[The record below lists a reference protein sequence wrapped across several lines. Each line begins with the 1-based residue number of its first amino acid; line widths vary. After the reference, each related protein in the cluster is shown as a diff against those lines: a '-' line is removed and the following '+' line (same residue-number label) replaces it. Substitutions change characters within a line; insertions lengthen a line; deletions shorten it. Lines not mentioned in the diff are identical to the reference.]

1 MEITRISVVI
11 PTFERP
17 GPLSACLTALA
28 VGFPP
33 DAETIVVAD
42 GGTQDVSAVVA
53 PFVEPLRLRLFKTAN
68 CGPAA
73 ARNRGAEHARGEI
86 IAFTDDDCR
95 PRPGWL
101 KTLAAGVVTNPPLA
115 VGGATVNGLPGN
127 AYADA
132 AQLVLSLL
140 SRHDRDL
147 VHRERLLPSNNLAF
161 PREALRQLGGFNEG
175 FRTAEDRELC
185 RRWAAAGFALGRV
198 PAAVV
203 EHDPELNFTG
213 FVRKFFAYGRGA
225 AKFHQSGA
233 NRGLRESVRFHL
245 RLPALLLPELRQRGP
260 FRSAALIAL
269 LILWEAANLAGFI
282 ADKIRP
288 AAASDKAAT
297 NRSGAT
303 P

>member
-1 MEITRISVVI
+1 MQATRISVVI

-42 GGTQDVSAVVA
+42 GGTQDLTEVVA
-53 PFVEPLRLRLFKTAN
+53 PFVGPLRLSLLKTAN

-73 ARNRGAEHARGEI
+73 ARNRGIEHARGEI
-86 IAFTDDDCR
+86 VVFTDDDCR
-95 PRPGWL
+95 PRPGWA
-101 KTLAAGVVTNPPLA
+101 KALASGVVSNPPLA
-115 VGGATVNGLPGN
+115 VGGSTLNGLPGN

-132 AQLVLSLL
+132 AQLVLNLL
-140 SRHDRDL
+140 SRYDRDL

-161 PREALRQLGGFNEG
+161 PREALRQLGGFNEA

-198 PAAVV
+198 PDAIV
-203 EHDPELNFTG
+203 EHDSELEFAG
-213 FVRKFFAYGRGA
+213 FVRKFFAYGKGA
-225 AKFHQSGA
+225 SKFHQSGE
-233 NRGLRESVRFHL
+233 NLGLRESMRFHL
-245 RLPALLLPELRQRGP
+245 RLPALLRPELRQRGLV
-260 FRSAALIAL
+260 RGAAIIAL
-269 LILWEAANLAGFI
+269 LTLWEGANLAGFI
-282 ADKIRP
+282 ADKVRP
-288 AAASDKAAT
+288 SVAPGNAVT
-297 NRSGAT
+297 NQSGVR

>member
-1 MEITRISVVI
+1 LEVTRITVVI

-28 VGFPP
+28 VGFPA

-53 PFVEPLRLRLFKTAN
+53 PFVEPLRLRLIKTAN

-73 ARNRGAEHARGEI
+73 ARNRGVEQARGEI

-95 PRPGWL
+95 PQPGWL
-101 KTLAAGVVTNPPLA
+101 KTLASGVFTDPPHA
-115 VGGATVNGLPGN
+115 VGGSTLNGLPGN

-132 AQLVLSLL
+132 AQLVLNLL

-161 PREALRQLGGFNEG
+161 PREALRQLGGFNEA

-185 RRWAAAGFALGRV
+185 RRWAAAGFALGRA
-198 PAAVV
+198 PTAIV
-203 EHDPELNFTG
+203 EHDSKLDFTG

-225 AKFHQSGA
+225 SKFHQSGA
-233 NRGLRESVRFHL
+233 NPGLRESARFHL
-245 RLPALLLPELRQRGP
+245 RLPVLLLPELRQRGLV
-260 FRSAALIAL
+260 RGAAIIAL
-269 LILWEAANLAGFI
+269 LILWETANLAGFI

-288 AAASDKAAT
+288 AAAPGNAAA
-297 NRSGAT
+297 NNSGAK

>member
-1 MEITRISVVI
+1 MEIPRISVVI
-11 PTFERP
+11 PTLDRP

-42 GGTQDVSAVVA
+42 GGMQDLSAVVA
-53 PFVEPLRLRLFKTAN
+53 PFVDALRLRLFKTEN

-73 ARNRGAEHARGEI
+73 ARNRGIELARGEI

-95 PRPGWL
+95 PQADWL
-101 KTLAAGVVTNPPLA
+101 QTLASGVVANPPLA
-115 VGGATVNGLPGN
+115 VGGATLNGLPGN

-132 AQLVLSLL
+132 AQLVLELL
-140 SRHDRDL
+140 SHYDRDL

-161 PREALRQLGGFNEG
+161 PRKALRELGGFNET

-185 RRWAAAGFALGRV
+185 RRWAAAGYALGRV

-203 EHDPELNFTG
+203 EHDSELDFSG
-213 FVRKFFAYGRGA
+213 FVRKFFAYGKGA

-233 NRGLRESVRFHL
+233 NRGLSESLRFHL
-245 RLPALLLPELRQRGP
+245 RLPALLVPELRQRGP
-260 FRSAALIAL
+260 VRGAAVMVL
-269 LILWEAANLAGFI
+269 LMLWETANLAGFI
-282 ADKIRP
+282 ADKMSP
-288 AAASDKAAT
+288 KAASGKASA
-297 NRSGAT
+297 NKSGVM

>member
-42 GGTQDVSAVVA
+42 GGTQDLSAVVA

-73 ARNRGAEHARGEI
+73 ARNRGIEHARGET

-95 PRPGWL
+95 PQPGWL
-101 KTLAAGVVTNPPLA
+101 ITLTSGVVTNPPLA
-115 VGGATVNGLPGN
+115 VGGSTLNGLPGN

-132 AQLVLSLL
+132 AQLVLNLL

-161 PREALRQLGGFNEG
+161 PRGALRQLGGFNER

-185 RRWAAAGFALGRV
+185 RRWAAAGYALGRV
-198 PAAVV
+198 PAAVA
-203 EHDPELNFTG
+203 EHDSELDFTG

-225 AKFHQSGA
+225 SKFHQSDA
-233 NRGLRESVRFHL
+233 NMGLRESMHFHL
-245 RLPALLLPELRQRGP
+245 RLPALVVPELRQRGLV
-260 FRSAALIAL
+260 RGVAIIAL
-269 LILWEAANLAGFI
+269 LILWETANLAGFI

-288 AAASDKAAT
+288 AAASGKAAA
-297 NRSGAT
+297 NHPEAM

>member
-1 MEITRISVVI
+1 MEGTRITVVI

-28 VGFPP
+28 VAFPA

-53 PFVEPLRLRLFKTAN
+53 AFVEPLRLRLFKTAN

-73 ARNRGAEHARGEI
+73 ARNRGIEQARGEI

-95 PRPGWL
+95 PQPGWL
-101 KTLAAGVVTNPPLA
+101 KTLASGVVTDPPLA
-115 VGGATVNGLPGN
+115 VGGSTLNGLPGN

-132 AQLVLSLL
+132 AQLVLNLL

-161 PREALRQLGGFNEG
+161 PTEALRQLGGFNEA

-198 PAAVV
+198 PAAIV
-203 EHDPELNFTG
+203 EHDPELDFAG

-225 AKFHQSGA
+225 SKFHQSGA
-233 NRGLRESVRFHL
+233 NLGLRESARFHL
-245 RLPALLLPELRQRGP
+245 RLPVLLLPELRQRGLL
-260 FRSAALIAL
+260 RGAAIIAL
-269 LILWEAANLAGFI
+269 LALWEAANLAGFI
-282 ADKIRP
+282 ADKIRL
-288 AAASDKAAT
+288 AGASDKAPKNHSEVA
-297 NRSGAT
+297 